1 MQTRI
6 AQLPVK
12 KKISLEVIKGGHQ
25 KSRKANIEVKYMK
38 GYIPIRAP
46 YIYGSKDTAH
56 KISDKI
62 PVYVVSAKETNPPE
76 GLETIDWTLL
86 TNVPVNN
93 TLDAIERINWYK
105 LRWKIGGYLRVL
117 KSGCK
122 IESSR
127 LATKERLQKL
137 IAIKSIIAFKILYL
151 TKVALSNPMET
162 CTKILSNE
170 EWKVL

>member
-1 MQTRI
+1 MY
-6 AQLPVK
+6 
-12 KKISLEVIKGGHQ
+12 H
-25 KSRKANIEVKYMK
+25 
-38 GYIPIRAP
+38 
-46 YIYGSKDTAH
+46 
-56 KISDKI
+56 
-62 PVYVVSAKETNPPE
+62 
-76 GLETIDWTLL
+76 
-86 TNVPVNN
+86 
-93 TLDAIERINWYK
+93 TLDAIEKINWYK
-105 LRWKIGGYLRVL
+105 LRWKIEEYFRIL

-170 EWKVL
+170 EWKVLYMREYRVATLPEEPPNIKQAIIWLGKSGGFMNRKSDNLPGSMTLWRGYENLKESIVMLHIITSQNCG

>member
-1 MQTRI
+1 
-6 AQLPVK
+6 
-12 KKISLEVIKGGHQ
+12 
-25 KSRKANIEVKYMK
+25 MK

-93 TLDAIERINWYK
+93 TLDAVSYTHLDVYK
-105 LRWKIGGYLRVL
+105 RQALY
-117 KSGCK
+117 
-122 IESSR
+122 
-127 LATKERLQKL
+127 
-137 IAIKSIIAFKILYL
+137 IKVIF
-151 TKVALSNPMET
+151 
-162 CTKILSNE
+162 
-170 EWKVL
+170 

>member
-105 LRWKIGGYLRVL
+105 LRWKI
-117 KSGCK
+117 
-122 IESSR
+122 
-127 LATKERLQKL
+127 
-137 IAIKSIIAFKILYL
+137 
-151 TKVALSNPMET
+151 
-162 CTKILSNE
+162 
-170 EWKVL
+170 